1 MSTFIPTPR
10 VDSNVNSYSNANNVT
25 VYTVPANCYAELTI
39 IIPNSVS
46 SLVYINYPSGPGFVG
61 SSTDITKLN
70 ITLGPGGNIR
80 QQTTSGYYISV
91 IGVQFRNG

>member
-10 VDSNVNSYSNANNVT
+10 VDSNVNSYSNANNAT

-46 SLVYINYPSGPGFVG
+46 SLVYINYPSGPVFQG
-61 SSTDITKLN
+61 SATQSTRLN
-70 ITLGPGGNIR
+70 VTLGPGGNIR
-80 QQTTSGYYISV
+80 QQTTSGYFVSV